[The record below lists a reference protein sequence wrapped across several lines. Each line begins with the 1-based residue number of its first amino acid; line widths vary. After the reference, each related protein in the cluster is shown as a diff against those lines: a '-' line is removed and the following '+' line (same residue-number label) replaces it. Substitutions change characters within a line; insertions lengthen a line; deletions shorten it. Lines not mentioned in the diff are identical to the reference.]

1 MPAIAVDM
9 VPPIADL
16 AGYSVDP
23 PYDDPYIGTSLL
35 PLILGKER
43 QRYLKRDREFLSFQR
58 QHDPGAGSPFLAQEE
73 GQKLYLSPNQ
83 QKCMILFKSGV
94 VLQV

>member
-1 MPAIAVDM
+1 MAPT
-9 VPPIADL
+9 IADL

-23 PYDDPYIGTSLL
+23 PYDDPHMDTSLL

-58 QHDPGAGSPFLAQEE
+58 QHDPGASSPFLAQEE
-73 GQKLYLSPNQ
+73 GQELYLSPNQ
-83 QKCMILFKSGV
+83 QKCMILLKSGIG
-94 VLQV
+94 LQV